1 MSGIA
6 AKISNDKAKSQGLG
20 TPDNPVK
27 YLKQDYEKLKAKFL
41 KLNKLFE
48 DNTFSRNNKSLG
60 INKLSPD
67 SEKAKDIVWKR
78 AKNLHNDPQFIVN
91 GATHEDIIQG
101 KLGNCWFV
109 ASIATLTENQDFL
122 PIVVPGNQSFQKDYA
137 GIFHFKF
144 WQYGEW
150 VDVVVDDFLPTKSGK
165 LYFMKSLSR
174 NEFWGAL
181 LEKAYAKLHGSY
193 EALISGYAAES
204 MQDFT
209 GGTVESYYIS
219 DVPENLQKII
229 QKRQEANALLTCAS
243 IQSSD
248 ARSQASEESGVVTGH
263 AYTICGIE
271 KVLFQGGEEN
281 IIKLRNPWGKREWT
295 GAWSDNA
302 PEWKKVDPK
311 TRRKLTERKDDGEF
325 WMSFTDFIKH
335 YRRVDICNINLSNAI
350 KTKDKDWHETQ
361 FSGKW
366 RKGVTAGGD
375 KDGQTFW
382 TNPQFWATLDTPD
395 HNCRGSSNE
404 PYCRVIISLMQKE
417 RRQKR
422 LLKKEDFKIGFCLYK
437 IPIKVDKSS
446 NDQLDETFFKKHAPV
461 EVKKCTDYREVS
473 KIFKLPV
480 GTYLII
486 PHTSK
491 ANQEAEFCLRVFTEK
506 RIGAFGGIGAGIN
519 PSKKKT
525 SLPDVKCQGEAPNLV
540 DIDQVTLPR
549 IPEVTI
555 CPGGIRVI
563 DKETSLP
570 DVKCQGEAPN
580 LVDIDQVTLPR
591 IPEVTICPG
600 GIRVIDKE
608 VTLPRIPE
616 VTICPG
622 GIRVIDKE
630 KNELDVHNLK
640 AVLNEILSKRCDI
653 KSEGLSLTTCREII
667 NLFDMDRTGTLSVEE
682 FKVLWKTL
690 EEHMEIFKA
699 MDADCSGSMDAFEM
713 RRALGKAGFRLGNNI
728 LEVIVQK
735 YASSDLTIQ
744 FDDFI
749 ACVMRL
755 QTLFKMFNLLDTNQ
769 SGFITLS
776 LAEWLCVALA

>member
-6 AKISNDKAKSQGLG
+6 VKISKDKAKSQGLG

-27 YLKQDYEKLKAKFL
+27 YDEQNYETLKAKFL

-48 DNTFSRNNKSLG
+48 DNRFSRNNKSLG

-78 AKNLHNDPQFIVN
+78 AKELHSDAQFIVD
-91 GATHEDIIQG
+91 GATQEDIKQG
-101 KLGNCWFV
+101 KLRNSWFM

-122 PIVVPGNQSFQKDYA
+122 SIVVPGNQSFQKDYA

-193 EALISGYAAES
+193 EALGLGRATES

-209 GGTVESYYIS
+209 GGTVESYNIR
-219 DVPENLQKII
+219 DAQKKLQKVIW
-229 QKRQEANALLTCAS
+229 KRQEANALLTCAS
-243 IQSSD
+243 IKSSD
-248 ARSQASEESGVVTGH
+248 ARSEASRESGVVTGN

-281 IIKLRNPWGKREWT
+281 IIKLRNPGGKREWT

-302 PEWKKVDPK
+302 PEWKKVDPN
-311 TRRKLTERKDDGEF
+311 TRSKLTERKDDGEF
-325 WMSFTDFIKH
+325 WMSFTDFINH

-350 KTKDKDWHETQ
+350 KTEDKDWHETQ

-375 KDGQTFW
+375 KDGQTFC

-395 HNCRGSSNE
+395 HNHRGSSNE
-404 PYCRVIISLMQKE
+404 PYCRVIISLIQKE

-422 LLKKEDFKIGFCLYK
+422 LIMKETVNIGFCVYK
-437 IPIKVDKSS
+437 IPKEVDKSS
-446 NDQLDETFFKKHAPV
+446 NDQLDETFFKKHEPV
-461 EVKKCTDYREVS
+461 GVKKCTDYREVS

-563 DKETSLP
+563 DKE
-570 DVKCQGEAPN
+570 
-580 LVDIDQVTLPR
+580 VTLPR
-591 IPEVTICPG
+591 IPEVTIC
-600 GIRVIDKE
+600 
-608 VTLPRIPE
+608 T
-616 VTICPG
+616 G